1 MKNLEKVV
9 LFLKKDSST
18 VINNK
23 YIIHSNVI
31 VCNVNQETTSGK
43 ENLFNTW

>member
-18 VINNK
+18 VINK
-23 YIIHSNVI
+23 YIIRSNAI
-31 VCNVNQETTSGK
+31 VCNVNQEMTSGK
-43 ENLFNTW
+43 ENLFNMW